1 LAVFVY
7 SFLHLLAY
15 LLLLL
20 GLEFNELGADIQK
33 RPYKL
38 FGFAAFVLLAPL
50 AVTSTNNWQRR
61 LMSNWKRL
69 HKLVF
74 IVIILVL
81 MHLWWQVRADFGL
94 AFFGTHI
101 AAIIIAIKIKPSLLA
116 RLKTSSTL

>member
-33 RPYKL
+33 RPYIL
-38 FGFAAFVLLAPL
+38 FGFAAFVLLVPL